1 MQPMDVAIVG
11 AGAISEFHLKGWQ
24 AQGNVRLVAICDPDR
39 DRAAA
44 QADRFGIAQVF
55 DDMDDMLARVRAD
68 AVDIITPVGT
78 HADLVRKAADAGLH
92 VMCQKPMT
100 PTVAEAEALIA
111 DIGDR
116 VRFMVHENYRFRPHY
131 AELARRVADG
141 QVGRLR
147 HARLTVRSSSLL
159 DYAGRTP
166 FLLGRQPYLAKFP
179 RLLVFE
185 VLIHH
190 LDALRAIIGE
200 MRVVSARLDRM
211 NPALSGEDVALIQL
225 ESDTGA
231 LIQIDANISA
241 PGHPPLP
248 TDRLEL
254 LGETDT
260 LIYDRDRITLLSDPE
275 NPSLHDLTANYQACF
290 TGAVTD
296 FVEGI
301 RQSRPFR
308 TDRLDNLRTLRLM
321 ESVYRAAGVP
331 IEGAP

>member
-1 MQPMDVAIVG
+1 MQSLTIAIAG

-24 AQGNVRLVAICDPDR
+24 QQQAVTLAAICDPDEA
-39 DRAAA
+39 RARA
-44 QADRFGIAQVF
+44 QAERFGIPATF
-55 DDMDDMLARVRAD
+55 TDMGQMLQAVRPD

-78 HADLVRKAADAGLH
+78 HADLVRQAAGMGVH

-111 DIGDR
+111 DIGED

-131 AELARRVADG
+131 AELARRMREG

-147 HARLTVRSSSLL
+147 HARLTVRASSLH
-159 DYAGRTP
+159 DYPGRTP

-190 LDALRAIIGE
+190 LDALRAILGE
-200 MRVVSARLDRM
+200 MTVLSARLDRI
-211 NPALSGEDVALIQL
+211 NPDLAGEDVALIQL
-225 ESDTGA
+225 QAESGA
-231 LIQIDANISA
+231 LVQIDANISA

-254 LGETDT
+254 LGEGDT
-260 LIYDRDRITLLSDPE
+260 LINDRDRITLLSRPDE
-275 NPSLHDLTANYQACF
+275 VSLHDLAANYQACF
-290 TGAVTD
+290 TDAITD
-296 FVEGI
+296 FVTGL
-301 RQSRPFR
+301 RTGKAFQ

-321 ESVYRAAGVP
+321 ESVYRAAGMAV
-331 IEGAP
+331 